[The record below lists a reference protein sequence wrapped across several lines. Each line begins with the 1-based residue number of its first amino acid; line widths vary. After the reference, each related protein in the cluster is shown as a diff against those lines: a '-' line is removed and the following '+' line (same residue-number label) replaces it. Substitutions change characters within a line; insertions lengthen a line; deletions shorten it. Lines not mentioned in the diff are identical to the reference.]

1 MNISTDQK
9 DQKDLT
15 LKFFLALC
23 SYFTLHIALRV
34 TLSGSLDYDEA
45 EQALLSQWLLAG
57 YTEQPPLY
65 TWIQYFLFALFGKNV
80 FAVSLLKNG
89 LLLLTYICVFFAAK
103 EILRDTRSAILAAL
117 SLLLIPQIG
126 WESQRDMTHTT
137 LVVFAAAATLWQVMR
152 LIKTQSLTNYCI
164 LGLLLGTGILAKANF
179 ALFLAV
185 LLLTLSSF
193 SEGRKLIFSK
203 KICAGLLITIAFGG
217 TYFLWISG
225 NQDIVFSS
233 THKFEREIGNY
244 WTKGTASLIGTSFQ
258 FLTPLWLI
266 CLCIFPAGFSLK
278 QNHEDCFHRQF
289 INRYMLFLFL
299 VLFVV
304 VLAGKVTFVKDR
316 WLQPLLFVAPIFF
329 FARLSPITITPTRYK
344 LFLRIVAV
352 AALAIYLAFT
362 IRVVGA
368 SYAESFYRLKLDIEF
383 ALNTRVVA
391 APYTG
396 SFSRL
401 NFPFNTFAEEMRR
414 LGFAN
419 GLIISDNRFIA
430 GNLHIQFP
438 GSAALI
444 PEYRFERLVDRTRYS
459 QAAVVWQAAQ
469 SLAIPADLQIF
480 LEKTYNIKVADYP
493 IYYLEHPYLFARS
506 ETVALVVLFFPLAE
520 LPKSEAITGQAE
532 VIPSLTHL

>member
-9 DQKDLT
+9 DQNDLT

-23 SYFTLHIALRV
+23 GYFALHIALRV
-34 TLSGSLDYDEA
+34 ALSGSLDYDEA
-45 EQALLSQWLLAG
+45 EQALLGQWLLAG

-103 EILRDTRSAILAAL
+103 EILRDTRSAMLAAL

-137 LVVFAAAATLWQVMR
+137 LVVFAAAATLWQAMR
-152 LIKTQSLTNYCI
+152 LIKTQSLTNYCV
-164 LGLLLGTGILAKANF
+164 LGVLLGTGILAKPNYF
-179 ALFLAV
+179 LFVAV
-185 LLLTLSSF
+185 LLLTFFSF
-193 SEGRKLIFSK
+193 AECRKVILSK
-203 KICAGLLITIAFGG
+203 KILVSILITAAFVG
-217 TYFLWISG
+217 TYVLWIVE
-225 NQDIVFSS
+225 NQDIVFSA
-233 THKFEREIGNY
+233 THKFEREIDNY
-244 WTKGTASLIGTSFQ
+244 WNKGITSLLVTSLL

-266 CLCIFPAGFSLK
+266 FLCLFPAGFALR
-278 QNHEDCFHRQF
+278 QNHQDGFHWKF
-289 INRYMLFLFL
+289 ISRYMLFLFL

-316 WLQPLLFVAPIFF
+316 WLQPLLFVTPIFF
-329 FARLSPITITPTRYK
+329 FARLSPIAITPTRCT

-368 SYAESFYRLKLDIEF
+368 SYAESFYRMKLDIEF

-391 APYTG
+391 APYSG
-396 SFSRL
+396 SFCRL
-401 NFPFNTFAEEMRR
+401 NYPFNTLAEEMRR

-444 PEYRFERLVDRTRYS
+444 PEYRLERLVDRTRYS

-469 SLAIPADLQIF
+469 SPAIPADLQIF
-480 LEKTYNIKVADYP
+480 LEKTYNLKVTDYP
-493 IYYLEHPYLFARS
+493 VYYLEHPYLFARS
-506 ETVALVVLFFPLAE
+506 ETIALAVLFFPLAE
-520 LPKSEAITGQAE
+520 LPKTTEKMAR
-532 VIPSLTHL
+532 

>member
-1 MNISTDQK
+1 MKISTDQK
-9 DQKDLT
+9 DQNYLT

-23 SYFTLHIALRV
+23 GYFALHIALRV
-34 TLSGSLDYDEA
+34 ALSGSLDYDEA

-89 LLLLTYICVFFAAK
+89 LLLLTYTCVFFAA
-103 EILRDTRSAILAAL
+103 EGILRDTRSAILAAL

-152 LIKTQSLTNYCI
+152 LIKAQSLTNYCI

-185 LLLTLSSF
+185 VLLTLSSF
-193 SEGRKLIFSK
+193 SEGRKVIFSK
-203 KICAGLLITIAFGG
+203 KIIVSLLITTAFSGP
-217 TYFLWISG
+217 YILWMVD
-225 NQDIVFSS
+225 NQDIVFSA
-233 THKFEREIGNY
+233 THKFEREIENY
-244 WTKGTASLIGTSFQ
+244 WSKGAVSLITTSFQ

-266 CLCIFPAGFSLK
+266 YLCIFPSGFGLK
-278 QNHEDCFHRQF
+278 QNHKDGFHQQF
-289 INRYMLFLFL
+289 LNRYMLFLFL
-299 VLFVV
+299 VLVVV

-316 WLQPLLFVAPIFF
+316 WLQPLLFVVPIFF
-329 FARLSPITITPTRYK
+329 FARLSPIAITQTRYA

-352 AALAIYLAFT
+352 TALAIYLAFT

-368 SYAESFYRLKLDIEF
+368 SYAESFYLLKHDIELIF
-383 ALNTRVVA
+383 NTRVVPP
-391 APYTG
+391 PYTG
-396 SFSRL
+396 SFCRL
-401 NFPFNTFAEEMRR
+401 NYPFNTFAEEMRR
-414 LGFAN
+414 LGFTN

-430 GNLHIQFP
+430 GNLNIQFP
-438 GSAALI
+438 GSTALI

-480 LEKTYNIKVADYP
+480 LEKTYNLKVADYP
-493 IYYLEHPYLFARS
+493 VYYLEHPYLFARS
-506 ETVALVVLFFPLAE
+506 ETVAIVVLFFPLVG
-520 LPKSEAITGQAE
+520 LPKTTEEIAR
-532 VIPSLTHL
+532 